1 MHTVH
6 RSIATSPSSDTVHK
20 KTLCDPSWWYL
31 SAWMWSPQEVVA
43 NQLKYTVV
51 FIWMLRWIFGD
62 LRSLS
67 DHQKTFEVIP
77 LLIFSHSERWWCV
90 CFCWPW
96 WNVLPW
102 FHKALWGKETISGKW
117 ESSSGKKWD
126 FQLWTECQVCLTLSA
141 CGETTIWSEFSA
153 NNLKILSL
161 PSLKST
167 FSQPV
172 LMCWWGSESWCN
184 YNFHL
189 SKLCD
194 VIFML
199 CGVIS
204 LVTYY
209 RVHLKF
215 HSWGWKGFKGFSL
228 KLLSIFNISLHNTSE

>member
-1 MHTVH
+1 MWSKLVVSQCVNVESPGSGCKSTKIY
-6 RSIATSPSSDTVHK
+6 RSIHLDAEMNF
-20 KTLCDPSWWYL
+20 WW
-31 SAWMWSPQEVVA
+31 STFTIWSPKNIWGNSFADFQPFREVMMCLFLLTLMERVA
-43 NQLKYTVV
+43 VV
-51 FIWMLRWIFGD
+51 SQGSLREGNYFW
-62 LRSLS
+62 
-67 DHQKTFEVIP
+67 EM
-77 LLIFSHSERWWCV
+77 
-90 CFCWPW
+90 
-96 WNVLPW
+96 
-102 FHKALWGKETISGKW
+102 